1 MAAVRQLG
9 QFHADLCAVELRK
22 HFVSC
27 SSFTASE
34 STKRDCRG
42 IEYAV
47 AGHDASRGCFFRHPF
62 TVIAA

>member
-34 STKRDCRG
+34 SINATVEALSMPLLDRMLH
-42 IEYAV
+42 AV
-47 AGHDASRGCFFRHPF
+47 AFF
-62 TVIAA
+62 VILLR